1 MHWSS
6 WSEFVSMGGYGVYVW
21 PSYAVT
27 FALLA
32 IEVLMVIK
40 RKRAIARRANPGDSD
55 LETRTSGLDTG
66 RS

>member
-27 FALLA
+27 FVLLA
-32 IEVLMVIK
+32 LEVLMVIK
-40 RKRAIARRANPGDSD
+40 RKRAIARTTTLRDGKF
-55 LETRTSGLDTG
+55 ETRTSKFETGL
-66 RS
+66 

>member
-32 IEVLMVIK
+32 LEVLMIIK
-40 RKRAIARRANPGDSD
+40 RKRAISSRANPGASE
-55 LETRTSGLDTG
+55 LETSELETGL
-66 RS
+66 SH